1 MHGFMINGSTHAFPD
16 IIAMTTGGKIL
27 MIETKGDHLD
37 NDESKEKAKI
47 GQQWDMLAGSRYRY
61 FMVFE
66 SKSPDYPGAYSYDRF
81 MQIVKG
87 L

>member
-1 MHGFMINGSTHAFPD
+1 
-16 IIAMTTGGKIL
+16 

-47 GQQWDMLAGSRYRY
+47 GDEWASLAGSQYRY
-61 FMVFE
+61 YMVFQT
-66 SKSPDYPGAYSYDRF
+66 KQPGYQGACSYDRF
-81 MQIVKG
+81 MEILKG

>member
-1 MHGFMINGSTHAFPD
+1 MINGSTHAFPD
-16 IIAMTTGGKIL
+16 IMAMTNSGKIL

-47 GQQWDMLAGSRYRY
+47 WQQWDMLAGSNYRY

-81 MQIVKG
+81 MEILKG